1 MHFKNALNIA
11 IYAVF
16 GAFFTQFLAKL
27 RIQNNSDII
36 FCQVVIKFV
45 SE

>member
-1 MHFKNALNIA
+1 MHFKNALNVA

-27 RIQNNSDII
+27 RLQPMDSI
-36 FCQVVIKFV
+36 FMALF
-45 SE
+45 